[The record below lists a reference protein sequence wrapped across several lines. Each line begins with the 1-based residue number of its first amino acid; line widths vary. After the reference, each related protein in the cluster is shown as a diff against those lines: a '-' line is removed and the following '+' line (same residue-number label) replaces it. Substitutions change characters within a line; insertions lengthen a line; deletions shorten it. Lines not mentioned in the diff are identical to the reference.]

1 MASKGVDLGA
11 VEAFAD
17 GDVQRVEAGG
27 RGLAVVRRGDVFYV
41 LRDICPHQGARLSDG
56 QVTGQ
61 VAECSLEGEAV
72 LERDGEILVCPW
84 HGWQFDLCTGRSL
97 VDGEKNR
104 VRSYP
109 VRIAAGRVL
118 LELD

>member
-1 MASKGVDLGA
+1 MAWRDVAAADL
-11 VEAFAD
+11 AD
-17 GDVQRVEAGG
+17 GAHRVELEDG
-27 RGLAVVRRGDVFYV
+27 RGLVVVRRQDQWWA

-61 VAECSLEGEAV
+61 VAECSLGGEAV

-109 VRIAAGRVL
+109 ARIEAGRVL